1 MKSLNILISILLVLT
16 ILCACGQNAPAEA
29 TEAPAQDVLLEN
41 GYVVVIDSG
50 VPDTAYLA
58 AVCVQAT
65 LDEKVGL
72 VKPQIVTKDPGSKSI
87 VLQVDESLDAGAY
100 ECKPTGSKL
109 TIRAGSPHV
118 LLYAAKQLHYAL
130 MQAENPK
137 QITVDMCAQLSG
149 SVDANNLPFTVM
161 TQNILFSEIEGGNL
175 VADRAPRFQKLM
187 AEYQPDILFVQE
199 CTGSWFTYFKSYFG
213 DTYFSINNSA
223 NTILLRTDRYELL
236 EEDIKYLSATPEV
249 PSQFEDAS
257 GRRNTAWALI
267 RDKLTGTEMC
277 LWDPHLDWNHDEAR
291 IKQTN
296 ALVGLMTPYFEQYPT
311 LAAGDFNS
319 TPDSPIYARMTEVMA
334 DSRSGAELDLSE
346 VDHTYHGF
354 YQKSTSFID
363 YIFHTPQFDPSV
375 YRVLSDN
382 YNGYISDHYGV
393 VTEMQLTK

>member
-1 MKSLNILISILLVLT
+1 MKSPKILISILLILT
-16 ILCACGQNAPAEA
+16 ILCACGQTAPAET
-29 TEAPAQDVLLEN
+29 TEAPAQDILLDYD
-41 GYVVVIDSG
+41 YVVVIESG
-50 VPDTAYLA
+50 AEDTAYLA

-87 VLQVDESLDAGAY
+87 VLLVDDSMDAGAY

-199 CTGSWFTYFKSYFG
+199 CTGSWYTYFKKYFG
-213 DTYFSINNSA
+213 DTYLTVNNTS
-223 NTILLRTDRYELL
+223 NTILLRADRYELV
-236 EEDIKYLSATPEV
+236 DSGIKYLSPTPDV
-249 PSQFEDAS
+249 LSQFDDAS
-257 GRRNTAWALI
+257 SQRYTAWALVK
-267 RDKLTGTEMC
+267 DKLTDTELY

-291 IKQTN
+291 IKQAN
-296 ALVGLMTPYFEQYPT
+296 VLIDLMSPHFEQYPT

-334 DSRSGAELDLSE
+334 DSRAGAELDLTE

-363 YIFHTPQFDPSV
+363 YIFHTPEFDAST

-393 VTEMQLTK
+393 VAEMQLIK